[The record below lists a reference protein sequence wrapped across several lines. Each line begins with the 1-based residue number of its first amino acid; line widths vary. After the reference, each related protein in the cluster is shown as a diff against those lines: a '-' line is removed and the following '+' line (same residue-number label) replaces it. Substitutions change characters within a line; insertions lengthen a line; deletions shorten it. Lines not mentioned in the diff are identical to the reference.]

1 MILATSL
8 EASLPEITGRIIDN
22 LFDNTTQNQII
33 FYAILVFLIIF
44 FSSLFNFIAT
54 NASSWVSNKV
64 VMDLRVEMFNKLLK
78 LPKKYFDKTPTGKTI
93 SRLVYDVEQLSAMA
107 SNIWLDL
114 IKAFLSVVILVGYL
128 FWTSWQLS
136 LVLLIILPIVYL
148 VVKASSSKMKQ
159 ASITVQQSMG
169 DITHHINE
177 NVVGNILVKIYDIYN
192 ISYQRFNSLAN
203 IIRQKKFRVNN
214 VAAIN
219 ALIVNIL
226 IGLSLAFVVYFAA
239 TYAKM
244 SAGEFMAF
252 FTAMG
257 MLIKPAKSL
266 VNINRPI
273 QQSLAAGESVF
284 NFLAENT
291 ERENGKNIDI
301 IGNIEF
307 KNVIFAYDE
316 KPVLNG
322 VNFTIKQGESLAL
335 VGATGSGKSTI
346 TSLIAGFYPIA
357 NGQIFIDN
365 FDINELSLKC
375 LRGNIAIVEQ
385 KVNLL
390 SDSIKNNIS
399 PNKDVAIDS
408 LIASS
413 KIANAYDFIDKLDNK
428 FEQIIGNN
436 GVELSGGQAQR
447 LAIARAVIKNA
458 KILIL
463 DEATSAL
470 DSKTE
475 KLVQKSIEKLQ
486 QGKTTIIIA
495 HRLSTIINADK
506 IAVIDN
512 GKVVEFGTHQELLEL
527 KNHYHKLYEHQFK

>member
-1 MILATSL
+1 
-8 EASLPEITGRIIDN
+8 
-22 LFDNTTQNQII
+22 
-33 FYAILVFLIIF
+33 
-44 FSSLFNFIAT
+44 
-54 NASSWVSNKV
+54 
-64 VMDLRVEMFNKLLK
+64 MFNKLLK

-322 VNFTIKQGESLAL
+322 VSFTIKQGESLAL

>member
-322 VNFTIKQGESLAL
+322 VSFTIKQGESLAL